1 MADLEEH
8 AFRRDKGF
16 IVRLVLVLSVAS
28 LGGLY
33 VYAQLTSRRTA
44 GCAAE
49 AIEGNA
55 PEAVPTSP

>member
-16 IVRLVLVLSVAS
+16 IVRLVLVLSVATV
-28 LGGLY
+28 GGLY
-33 VYAQLTSRRTA
+33 VYAQLTSDRTA

-49 AIEGNA
+49 TIEGNA
-55 PEAVPTSP
+55 PKTAPDTR